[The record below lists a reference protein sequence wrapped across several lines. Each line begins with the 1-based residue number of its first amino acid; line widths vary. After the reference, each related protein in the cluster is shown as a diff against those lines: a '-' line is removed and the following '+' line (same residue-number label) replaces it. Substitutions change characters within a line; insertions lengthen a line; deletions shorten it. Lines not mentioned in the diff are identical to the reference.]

1 MIRILFTFLIIFSF
15 NLSSSQEAETLDDL
29 ARISFFTDVVPNE
42 AIEGSAKSN
51 LIKKL
56 DKILLRESLGSST
69 NDRFGLVAVPSINT
83 YEKTS
88 GTPPKYFFD
97 MDVNIYAVDYLEKR
111 QFGFFGFEGL
121 KGINANKQR
130 AVIAALREFKP
141 SSRFSQFLDDTKNK
155 IIQYYN
161 TNCEFILK
169 ESETLASNDQFD
181 EAMFTLSSIPNV
193 STNCF
198 DLGQEQLAKIYQQ
211 KLERECQG
219 IVSEAKS
226 LIAGESWKEAASVLQ
241 GVLPGIS
248 CYDEASA
255 LITKIENHWC
265 NVNLGKAQSFRAARN
280 FDEAAR
286 ALSLV
291 PLSSSCADSATKL
304 SQEIYAEMSQLE
316 QRDWDLKIKMYEDDL
331 QMQRDEMTFELDR
344 QKILSNAQIE
354 SAKALSKMKIEVKN
368 YEFLGNR

>member
-1 MIRILFTFLIIFSF
+1 MIRILLTFLLVFTF
-15 NLSSSQEAETLDDL
+15 NLSTSQEAETLDDL
-29 ARISFFTDVVPNE
+29 ARISFFTDVVPNNS
-42 AIEGSAKSN
+42 IQGSAKSN

-83 YEKTS
+83 EEKTS

-111 QFGFFGFEGL
+111 QFGFFSFEGL

-141 SSRFSQFLDDTKNK
+141 SASFSQFLGETKNK

-169 ESETLASNDQFD
+169 ESETLANNDQFD

-198 DLGQEQLAKIYQQ
+198 DLGQELLAKIYQQ

-226 LIAGESWKEAASVLQ
+226 LIAAESWKEAAGVLQ

-248 CYDEASA
+248 CYEEATA

-304 SQEIYAEMSQLE
+304 SEAIYAEMSQLE

-368 YEFLGNR
+368 YEFLGGR